1 MAAQSNFLSGA
12 TTVTDEIRPV
22 EYYSITVANKPGE
35 AAKVL
40 DVFRQAGVNLL
51 GFWGYPAGRR
61 SAVLDIVPEKAADFA
76 AAARKA
82 KIKAGPRKQGY
93 FISGEDRVGAVA
105 EVLDELGSAGANVYA
120 CQALCA
126 GAGRY
131 GFFLEFEG
139 PDLRKARKILTARA
153 TAPAVAPAEPATP
166 AQAEP
171 AAPAPAE
178 AAH

>member
-1 MAAQSNFLSGA
+1 
-12 TTVTDEIRPV
+12 V

-40 DVFRQAGVNLL
+40 DVFKQAGINLL
-51 GFWGYPAGRR
+51 GFWGYPAGKK
-61 SAVLDIVPEKAADFA
+61 SVLDIVPEKAADFA

-105 EVLDELGSAGANVYA
+105 EVLAELGSAGANVYA

-139 PDLRKARKILTARA
+139 PDLRKARKVLSSRA
-153 TAPAVAPAEPATP
+153 TTQTAPVGVESGVTALPEPAR
-166 AQAEP
+166 
-171 AAPAPAE
+171 
-178 AAH
+178 

>member
-1 MAAQSNFLSGA
+1 
-12 TTVTDEIRPV
+12 V
-22 EYYSITVANKPGE
+22 EYYSITVANKAGE
-35 AAKVL
+35 AARVL
-40 DVFRQAGVNLL
+40 DVFKQAGVNLL
-51 GFWGYPAGRR
+51 GFWGYPVGRK

-76 AAARKA
+76 AVARKA

-105 EVLDELGSAGANVYA
+105 EVLGELGSAGTNVSA

-126 GAGRY
+126 GGGRY

-139 PDLRKARKILTARA
+139 ADLRKARKILSSRR
-153 TAPAVAPAEPATP
+153 P

-171 AAPAPAE
+171 SQAEPARTEPAQT
-178 AAH
+178 AQADQTKPAQ